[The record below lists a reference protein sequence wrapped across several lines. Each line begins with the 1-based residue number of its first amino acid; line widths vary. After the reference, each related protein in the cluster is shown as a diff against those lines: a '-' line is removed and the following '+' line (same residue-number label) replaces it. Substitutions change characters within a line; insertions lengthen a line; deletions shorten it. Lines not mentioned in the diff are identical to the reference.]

1 MNSMLLTDFYKTIHH
16 NCYVEGLEYLT
27 SYWTPRMSRTKENE
41 VVMFGL
47 QGFIKKYLIEQFNDN
62 FFNRPKEEVIN
73 EYKRII
79 KYTMGEDYT
88 DTKHIEELHSLGYLP
103 LEIKAVPEGTLVPIK
118 VPMIQIRN
126 TIKGFGWL
134 VNYLETLMS
143 CHIWF
148 PITSATT
155 GHTFRKI
162 INKYYTRTVDE
173 GTRNK
178 NSACGDFSMRGMTCL
193 EGAMNSS
200 AGHLLSFTS
209 TATIPVIPYLEK
221 YYDCNIEDEVVGLG
235 TPSTEHSVMSS
246 YGKDNEIDCYK
257 RLINKQYPKGNLSIV
272 SDTYDYWSLLTKQL
286 PKLKEDIMKRDGKII
301 IRPDSGDPV
310 KIICGDSEMKE
321 DNPAYKGSIEILW
334 NIFGG
339 HINNKGYKV
348 LDSHIGLIYGDSIT
362 TERCEKICKGLM
374 EKGFTVSNVTFG
386 IGSFSYQYKTRDSFS
401 FALKATH
408 AVVKGKEKFI
418 FKEPQTDSGNF
429 KKSQKGMCVV
439 YKDKNNKINYKDK
452 LFIKDV
458 EDFKGN
464 LLEIVFNNSKIIKE
478 YSLEDIRERLNERNF

>member
-16 NCYVEGLEYLT
+16 HCYVEGLEYLT

-47 QGFIKKYLIEQFNDN
+47 QGFIKKYLIQYFNDN
-62 FFNRPKEEVIN
+62 FFNKSKEEIIN

-79 KYTMGEDYT
+79 KYTMGENYA
-88 DTKHIEELHSLGYLP
+88 DTEHIERLHDLGYLP
-103 LEIKAVPEGTLVPIK
+103 LEIKAISEGTLVPIK
-118 VPMIQIRN
+118 VPMIQIKN

-134 VNYLETLMS
+134 VNYLETFMS
-143 CHIWF
+143 CNIWL

-155 GHTFRKI
+155 GHAFRKI
-162 INKYYTRTVDE
+162 INGYYDTSVEE
-173 GTRNK
+173 GARDK

-193 EGAMNSS
+193 ESAINSS

-221 YYDCNIEDEVVGLG
+221 YYNCNVENEVIGLG

-246 YGKDNEIDCYK
+246 YGKSHELDCYK
-257 RLINKQYPKGNLSIV
+257 RLINEQYPKGNLSIV

-286 PKLKEDIMKRDGKII
+286 PKLKEGIMKRDGKVI
-301 IRPDSGDPV
+301 IRPDSGNPV
-310 KIICGDSEMKE
+310 DIICGDNKARKDS
-321 DNPAYKGSIEILW
+321 PAYRGSIEILW
-334 NIFGG
+334 DIFGG
-339 HINNKGYKV
+339 YINKKGYKV

-362 TERCEKICKGLM
+362 VERCEEICERLIQ
-374 EKGFTVSNVTFG
+374 KGFTVSNVTFG
-386 IGSFSYQYKTRDSFS
+386 VGSYSYQYNTRDTYS

-408 AVVKGKEKFI
+408 AVVDGKERFI

-429 KKSQKGMCVV
+429 KKSQKGMCIV
-439 YKDKNNKINYKDK
+439 YKDKYNNITYKDE
-452 LFIKDV
+452 LFIEEVKN
-458 EDFKGN
+458 FKNN
-464 LLEIVFNNSKIIKE
+464 LLTTVFKDGEIIKE
-478 YSLEDIRERLNERNF
+478 YTLEEIRQRLNGRKF